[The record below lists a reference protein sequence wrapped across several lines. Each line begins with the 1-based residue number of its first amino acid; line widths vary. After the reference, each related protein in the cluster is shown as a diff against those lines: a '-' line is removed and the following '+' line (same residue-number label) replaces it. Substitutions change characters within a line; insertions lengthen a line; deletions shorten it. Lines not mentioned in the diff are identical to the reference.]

1 MSILR
6 RIKVNRWLRGLYCIW
21 SRNFGGTKR
30 SKFGYIADSVIITPP
45 LSGNVKNVY
54 IYDKVGIGPHALLS
68 TPNAKIIIKGN
79 CAIAEHLTI
88 HTGNHARIIGKFVT
102 DITEAN
108 KPEGYDKDVIIE
120 RDVWIGSNVT
130 ILAGVRIGRGATI
143 AAGAVVNKDVPPYS
157 IVGGVPAKV
166 IKFYW
171 SIEEIMEHESKL
183 YPENER
189 LALKEIEEI
198 YSKYAR

>member
-1 MSILR
+1 MKISRKL
-6 RIKVNRWLRGLYCIW
+6 KDNRFLRGIYCLW
-21 SRNFGGTKR
+21 SRNFGGLKR
-30 SKFGYIADSVIITPP
+30 SQFGYIADSVILIPP
-45 LSGNVKNVY
+45 LSGNMRNVF
-54 IYDKVGIGPHALLS
+54 IYDNVGIGPHALLS

-88 HTGNHARIIGKFVT
+88 HTGNHARVIGKFVT

-120 RDVWIGSNVT
+120 KDVWIGSNVT
-130 ILAGVRIGRGATI
+130 ILAGVHIGRGATI

-166 IKFYW
+166 IKYYW
-171 SIEEIMEHESKL
+171 TIEDIIQHEEKL

-189 LALKEIEEI
+189 FSREELERLLKM
-198 YSKYAR
+198 

>member
-1 MSILR
+1 MKISRKL
-6 RIKVNRWLRGLYCIW
+6 KGNRFLRGLYCIW
-21 SRNFGGTKR
+21 SRNFGGLKR
-30 SKFGYIADSVIITPP
+30 SQFGYIADSVILTPP
-45 LSGNVKNVY
+45 LSGNMRNVF
-54 IYDKVGIGPHALLS
+54 IYDNVGIGPHALLS

-88 HTGNHARIIGKFVT
+88 HTGNHARVIGKFVT

-108 KPEGYDKDVIIE
+108 KPQGFDKDVIIKK
-120 RDVWIGSNVT
+120 DVWIGSNVT
-130 ILAGVRIGRGATI
+130 ILAGVHIGRGATI

-171 SIEEIMEHESKL
+171 TKEQILEHESKL
-183 YPENER
+183 YPEAER
-189 LALKEIEEI
+189 MSEEELEEVFNT
-198 YSKYAR
+198 YTK

>member
-1 MSILR
+1 MNISRKL
-6 RIKVNRWLRGLYCIW
+6 KDNRFLRGLYCIW
-21 SRNFGGTKR
+21 NRYFGGLKR
-30 SKFGYIADSVIITPP
+30 SEFGYVADSVILTPP
-45 LSGNVKNVY
+45 MSGNIRNVY
-54 IYDKVGIGPHALLS
+54 IYDNVGIGPHALLS

-108 KPEGYDKDVIIE
+108 KPEGYDRDVIIE
-120 RDVWIGSNVT
+120 KDVWIGSNVT
-130 ILAGVRIGRGATI
+130 ILAGVHIGRGATI

-166 IKFYW
+166 IKYYW
-171 SIEEIMEHESKL
+171 TKEQIIEHENKT

-189 LALKEIEEI
+189 LLKEELE
-198 YSKYAR
+198 KYI